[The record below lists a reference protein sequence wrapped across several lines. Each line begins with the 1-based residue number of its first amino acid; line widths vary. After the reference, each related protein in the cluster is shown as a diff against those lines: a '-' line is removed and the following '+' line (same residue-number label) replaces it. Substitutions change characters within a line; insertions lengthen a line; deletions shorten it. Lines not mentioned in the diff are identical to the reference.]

1 MTVVC
6 AVRDGNVIL
15 MSADTAATS
24 EDGQQTARSDSKMF
38 RLYVPCMPN
47 PTRDFSEM
55 LVGFSGEY
63 YRAQLIGTSYQPPK
77 CPEDMDAWKYL
88 VSVFM
93 PSLRKFLAK
102 YFTVACGDNILGDAN
117 LLIAFRWRMF
127 VVYGDGQVE
136 ENTEDFVA
144 IGENKVAMGALWAG
158 SRHGLRRGMVSW
170 EVLDSAME
178 ASEYL
183 TSVVRKPFQTEVLF
197 S

>member
-47 PTRDFSEM
+47 PTRDVSEM

-63 YRAQLIGTSYQPPK
+63 YRAQLIGTSFQPPK
-77 CPEDMDAWKYL
+77 CPEDMDARTYL

-102 YFTVACGDNILGDAN
+102 YFTVACGDNILGDAI

>member
-24 EDGQQTARSDSKMF
+24 EYGQQTARSDSKMF

-47 PTRDFSEM
+47 PTRDVSEM

-63 YRAQLIGTSYQPPK
+63 YRAQLIGTSFQPPK
-77 CPEDMDAWKYL
+77 CPEDMDAWTYL

-102 YFTVACGDNILGDAN
+102 YFTVACGDNILGDAI